1 MVHEFRSAFRER
13 NIYIYV
19 CMYSRAS
26 SESAA
31 AFFSKLFESLC
42 GESADNGPA
51 SEAQLSIIGRIVVT
65 WQRRASSRA
74 SSRLENEEGP
84 RDATVSRLLY
94 LLDRIGCC
102 RRVVNRAQPDETSRR
117 VLPCFQRFVACWG
130 SSPFI
135 GISAHSIM
143 GIIKEMG

>member
-13 NIYIYV
+13 NIYIYI
-19 CMYSRAS
+19 YSRS
-26 SESAA
+26 LLGEKLRAA
-31 AFFSKLFESLC
+31 AFFSKLFESLR

-65 WQRRASSRA
+65 WQRRASSR
-74 SSRLENEEGP
+74 LENEEGA
-84 RDATVSRLLY
+84 RYATVSRLLY

>member
-1 MVHEFRSAFRER
+1 MYVFSSLLGER
-13 NIYIYV
+13 GCVFFQIVRILV
-19 CMYSRAS
+19 RGIRGQWSRIR
-26 SESAA
+26 
-31 AFFSKLFESLC
+31 
-42 GESADNGPA
+42 GP
-51 SEAQLSIIGRIVVT
+51 IIDYWENRGHVAED
-65 WQRRASSRA
+65 RASSRA

>member
-1 MVHEFRSAFRER
+1 MR
-13 NIYIYV
+13 
-19 CMYSRAS
+19 
-26 SESAA
+26 AA
-31 AFFSKLFESLC
+31 AFFSKLFESLR

-65 WQRRASSRA
+65 WQRRASSR
-74 SSRLENEEGP
+74 LEKEEGA
-84 RDATVSRLLY
+84 RYATVSRLLY

>member
-13 NIYIYV
+13 NIYIY
-19 CMYSRAS
+19 SRS
-26 SESAA
+26 FLGEKLRAA
-31 AFFSKLFESLC
+31 AFFSKLFESLR

-65 WQRRASSRA
+65 WQRRASSR
-74 SSRLENEEGP
+74 LENEEGA
-84 RDATVSRLLY
+84 RYATVSRLLY